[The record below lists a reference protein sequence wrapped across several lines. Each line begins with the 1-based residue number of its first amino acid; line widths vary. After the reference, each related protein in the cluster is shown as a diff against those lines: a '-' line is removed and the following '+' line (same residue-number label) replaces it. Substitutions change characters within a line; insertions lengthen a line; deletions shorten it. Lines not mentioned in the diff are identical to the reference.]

1 MICKFY
7 AVKQEKRQ
15 AWDTVTILLA
25 IERGMQEFNA
35 DEMGY
40 TVILLVT
47 GECTEFNG
55 ECSE

>member
-1 MICKFY
+1 MLSN
-7 AVKQEKRQ
+7 KRK
-15 AWDTVTILLA
+15 AWDTKTILLA
-25 IERGMQEFNA
+25 IERGMQEFSA

-40 TVILLVT
+40 TVNLLVT